1 MTEQT
6 NMPFSKTL
14 PFHLFSFYSSAGRI
28 KFWGMIGS
36 GKEAQS
42 RKDRLLW
49 DNSFGESKGKA

>member
-1 MTEQT
+1 
-6 NMPFSKTL
+6 MPFSKTL

-42 RKDRLLW
+42 RKDGLVG